1 MANVTIKDIAEKSG
15 VSTATVSRVLNR
27 SGYASA
33 EIKDK
38 VFSVAKELN
47 YRPNG
52 IARSLKMHKTNTIGI
67 IIPDISNP
75 YFMKIS
81 KGIEDVIQNEDYVL
95 IFVSGDESPIKEEKT
110 LKVLLEN
117 RVEGIVLATS
127 SEDDENITKIQ
138 QAGVPVVLIDRKLEN
153 QLVDLDFVVE
163 DNVEAAYQ
171 LTKYLIEQGH
181 RHIGVINGSLK
192 VSTGMERYMGYKK
205 AIMEYGMEENADLV
219 FNGNFIQE
227 DGEEAVAKFFERDTK
242 PTAILSFNNTMTY
255 GAVLQLS
262 RMGLTVPDD
271 IVVASYGET
280 EIAQLLKP
288 PGIIS
293 VKQSPYE
300 MGVRVGEILLERLAN
315 KEKEATHEIFTP
327 KLDIY
332 ENNVKEVK

>member
-1 MANVTIKDIAEKSG
+1 MPNVTIKDIAEKSG
-15 VSTATVSRVLNR
+15 VSTATVSRVLNKN
-27 SGYASA
+27 GYAST
-33 EIKDK
+33 EIKNK

-81 KGIEDVIQNEDYVL
+81 KGIEDIIQKEDYIL
-95 IFVSGDESPIKEEKT
+95 IFVSGDENPVKEEKT

-153 QLVDLDFVVE
+153 QLDDLDFVVE

-171 LTKYLIEQGH
+171 LTKYLIEKGH
-181 RHIGVINGSLK
+181 RNIGVINGSLK
-192 VSTGMERYMGYKK
+192 VSTGMERYTGYRK
-205 AIMEYGMEENADLV
+205 AIKEFGIEENTDFV

-227 DGEEAVAKFFERDTK
+227 DGEEAVTKFFELETK
-242 PTAILSFNNTMTY
+242 PTAILSFNNTMAY
-255 GAVLQLS
+255 GAVLQLT

-271 IVVASYGET
+271 VVVASYGET

-315 KEKEATHEIFTP
+315 KDIEATHEIFTP
-327 KLDIY
+327 VLDIQ
-332 ENNVKEVK
+332 ED